1 MQRIFQI
8 NLLCVGLVL
17 ACPSLV
23 AQSLPT
29 SVVGEE
35 KFVKMPVEVVGV
47 GGKSEWVMVEISNEA
62 VPEPSAAALLALT
75 SLLLLR
81 RRRGK

>member
-8 NLLCVGLVL
+8 KFLCIGLLL

-23 AQSLPT
+23 AQSMPA
-29 SVVGEE
+29 SDVGEE
-35 KFVKMPVEVVGV
+35 KFVKLPVEVVV
-47 GGKSEWVMVEISNEA
+47 TGGKREWVMVEVSNEA
-62 VPEPSAAALLALT
+62 VPEPSAAALLALS